1 MTKHIENRLTKL
13 GIHLPHP
20 AAPAAN
26 YAPFIVS
33 GNLIFISGQI
43 PVLNGEV
50 KFLGRLGESMTIDEG
65 YQAARLCGINIIAQ
79 ASVAC
84 KSDLDRI
91 KRVVKLGGFVNSTNK
106 FTEQPKVINGASDL
120 MIEVFGEDIGQ
131 HARFAVSAP
140 SLPFGVSVEIDAI
153 IEFE

>member
-1 MTKHIENRLTKL
+1 MTEYVKDSLNRL
-13 GIHLPHP
+13 GIDLPRP
-20 AAPAAN
+20 AVPAAN
-26 YAPFIVS
+26 YVPFIIS
-33 GNLIFISGQI
+33 SNLIFISGQI

-50 KFLGRLGESMTIDEG
+50 KFLGRLGEFVTIDEG

-91 KRVVKLGGFVNSTNK
+91 KRVVKLGGFVNSTNN

-120 MIEVFGEDIGQ
+120 VIEVFGEKIGQ

-140 SLPFGVSVEIDAI
+140 SLPLGVSVEIDAI

>member
-1 MTKHIENRLTKL
+1 MTELVEDRLTKL
-13 GIHLPHP
+13 GIDLPYP

-33 GNLIFISGQI
+33 SNLIFISGQI

-50 KFLGRLGESMTIDEG
+50 KFLGRLGEFMTIDEG

-84 KSDLDRI
+84 KSDLNRI
-91 KRVVKLGGFVNSTNK
+91 KRVIKLGGFVNSTNK

-120 MIEVFGEDIGQ
+120 MIEIFGQDIGQ

-140 SLPFGVSVEIDAI
+140 SLPLGVSVEIDAI
-153 IEFE
+153 IEIE

>member
-1 MTKHIENRLTKL
+1 MTGRVEDRLAKL
-13 GIHLPHP
+13 EIDLPPP

-26 YAPFIVS
+26 YTPFIVS
-33 GNLIFISGQI
+33 SNLIFISGQI
-43 PVLNGEV
+43 PLLNGEV

-84 KSDLDRI
+84 KSDLERI
-91 KRVVKLGGFVNSTNK
+91 KRIVKLGGFVNSTNK

-140 SLPFGVSVEIDAI
+140 SLPLDVSVEIDAI